1 MDMYNKRVD
10 ELVKR
15 DLTCDW
21 EWLRGEIAKYG
32 MRNSL
37 SAIMPSESSS
47 VVTNATNG
55 IEPPRS
61 LLLN

>member
-32 MRNSL
+32 MKFYY
-37 SAIMPSESSS
+37 
-47 VVTNATNG
+47 
-55 IEPPRS
+55 
-61 LLLN
+61 LLLCQVNHRLLLQMQWY